1 VKRQGSHSG
10 WTPIPAG
17 DRFTIGFI
25 MVVGLL
31 VIVSAAVGFTGL
43 IGWALLDLL

>member
-17 DRFTIGFI
+17 DRFAIGFI
-25 MVVGLL
+25 MVVGLA
-31 VIVSAAVGFTGL
+31 VIVSAAVGSAGL
-43 IGWALLDLL
+43 IGWAVLDLM